1 MITDQIDNALI
12 LLTNCLLACLLI
24 QYTIH
29 LYINT
34 PAHYQ
39 YPRNRI
45 QGGLSSN
52 STPSTVAAAPDEAI
66 SSSNPRYA
74 ECPDDTRSASK
85 EDDYYQADNKSVRK
99 ETDYM
104 TLKADDVQR
113 KKMESKLE
121 GPESGLKK
129 SVSGF
134 AQPGPQTPN
143 NDSHCNNKSNL
154 NEDEQGMWKLCMI

>member
-1 MITDQIDNALI
+1 MLN
-12 LLTNCLLACLLI
+12 NKH
-24 QYTIH
+24 TIH
-29 LYINT
+29 FYINT

-45 QGGLSSN
+45 QGCLSPN
-52 STPSTVAAAPDEAI
+52 STPSTVAATPDEPI
-66 SSSNPRYA
+66 PSSNPRYA
-74 ECPDDTRSASK
+74 ECLDDAGSLSK
-85 EDDYYQADNKSVRK
+85 EYENYKEDNKSVRK

-113 KKMESKLE
+113 KKMESRLD
-121 GPESGLKK
+121 GSESGLKK

-154 NEDEQGMWKLCMI
+154 NEDEQGKSKLCMILDVIGRSLY

>member
-1 MITDQIDNALI
+1 M
-12 LLTNCLLACLLI
+12 LACLLI
-24 QYTIH
+24 HYTIH
-29 LYINT
+29 FYIDT

-39 YPRNRI
+39 YPRNRL
-45 QGGLSSN
+45 QGGLSPN
-52 STPSTVAAAPDEAI
+52 STPSTIAVAPDEAI
-66 SSSNPRYA
+66 SGSNARYA
-74 ECPDDTRSASK
+74 ECPDDTRSPSK
-85 EDDYYQADNKSVRK
+85 EDEYYNADNKSVRK

-113 KKMESKLE
+113 KKMESKLD
-121 GPESGLKK
+121 GSESGLKK

-154 NEDEQGMWKLCMI
+154 NEDEPGKSTLCMILVIISL